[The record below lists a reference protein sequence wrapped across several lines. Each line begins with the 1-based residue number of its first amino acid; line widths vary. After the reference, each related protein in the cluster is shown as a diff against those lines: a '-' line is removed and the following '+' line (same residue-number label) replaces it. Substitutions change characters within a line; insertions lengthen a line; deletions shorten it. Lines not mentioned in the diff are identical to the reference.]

1 MARDPGRWRG
11 GQTRWG
17 ESRKLFLPSGLPE
30 ARGYSGG
37 WLPVSL
43 AGGPWFRPAE
53 DEL

>member
-1 MARDPGRWRG
+1 MVRHEG
-11 GQTRWG
+11 G

-30 ARGYSGG
+30 ARGYGGG

-43 AGGPWFRPAE
+43 AGGPWLRPAE